1 MAQKQL
7 NKKKSTEPSSTQSDE
22 SGKFRR
28 LLNNSSSSNV
38 EENVEKVEN
47 FDWVPLKHG
56 PFYAVGKQGQGYTLV
71 LAGQAVSSEKYKTI
85 EAAQKAVD
93 EKGWDLIFI
102 ATAVYRD
109 AWEAQNRPKKHGQEI
124 ANI

>member
-1 MAQKQL
+1 MAQKNS
-7 NKKKSTEPSSTQSDE
+7 NKKNLTEPTCTQSEE
-22 SGKFRR
+22 SGKYRK
-28 LLNNSSSSNV
+28 LLNNSSSSDI

-56 PFYAVGKQGQGYTLV
+56 PFYAVGMQGQGYTLV

-85 EAAQKAVD
+85 AAAQKAVD
-93 EKGWDLIFI
+93 EKGWDLIFV

-109 AWEAQNRPKKHGQEI
+109 AWEAQNRTKKK
-124 ANI
+124 

>member
-1 MAQKQL
+1 MAQKQS
-7 NKKKSTEPSSTQSDE
+7 NKKNPTEPMFTQSDE
-22 SGKFRR
+22 SGKFRK
-28 LLNNSSSSNV
+28 LLDNSNSSDV
-38 EENVEKVEN
+38 EEKVEKVEN

-56 PFYAVGKQGQGYTLV
+56 PFYAVGKRGQGYTLV
-71 LAGQAVSSEKYKTI
+71 LAGQAVSPEKYKTI

-109 AWEAQNRPKKHGQEI
+109 AWEAQNRPKKNGRETI
-124 ANI
+124 NI

>member
-1 MAQKQL
+1 MALKNS
-7 NKKKSTEPSSTQSDE
+7 NKKNPTELTCTQSEE
-22 SGKFRR
+22 SGKYRK
-28 LLNNSSSSNV
+28 LLNNSSSSDI

-56 PFYAVGKQGQGYTLV
+56 PFYAVGIQGQGYTLV

-85 EAAQKAVD
+85 AAAQKAVD

-109 AWEAQNRPKKHGQEI
+109 AWEAQNRPKKHGRETI
-124 ANI
+124 NI

>member
-1 MAQKQL
+1 MAQKSS
-7 NKKKSTEPSSTQSDE
+7 NKKNPTASTYTRSEE

-28 LLNNSSSSNV
+28 LLNSSTSSEV
-38 EENVEKVEN
+38 KETTEKVEN
-47 FDWVPLKHG
+47 FDWVRLKRG
-56 PFYAVGKQGQGYTLV
+56 PFYAVGKQREGYTLV
-71 LAGQAVSSEKYKTI
+71 LAGQAVSPEKYKTI

-109 AWEAQNRPKKHGQEI
+109 AWETQNRTKK
-124 ANI
+124 N

>member
-1 MAQKQL
+1 M
-7 NKKKSTEPSSTQSDE
+7 EPTSTQSEE

-28 LLNNSSSSNV
+28 LLNNSNSSNV
-38 EENVEKVEN
+38 EEKVEKVEN

-56 PFYAVGKQGQGYTLV
+56 PFYAVGKRKEGYTLV
-71 LAGQAVSSEKYKTI
+71 LAGQAVSPEKYKTI

-109 AWEAQNRPKKHGQEI
+109 AWEAQNRPNKK
-124 ANI
+124 

>member
-1 MAQKQL
+1 MAQIQS

-28 LLNNSSSSNV
+28 LLDSSDSSNV
-38 EENVEKVEN
+38 EEKVEKVEN
-47 FDWVPLKHG
+47 FDWAPLKRG

-109 AWEAQNRPKKHGQEI
+109 AWEAQNRPKKK
-124 ANI
+124 

>member
-1 MAQKQL
+1 MAQKQS
-7 NKKKSTEPSSTQSDE
+7 NKKKSMEPTCTQSEE

-28 LLNNSSSSNV
+28 ILNNSDSSNV
-38 EENVEKVEN
+38 KEKVEKVEN

-56 PFYAVGKQGQGYTLV
+56 PFYAVGMQGQGYTLV
-71 LAGQAVSSEKYKTI
+71 LAGQAVSPEKFKTI
-85 EAAQKAVD
+85 AAAQKAVD

-109 AWEAQNRPKKHGQEI
+109 AWETQNKPKKK
-124 ANI
+124 